1 MKIKKRKNNKN
12 YFFNK
17 FLESTTQN
25 NKNVLCLKFIGKK
38 AQSLSA
44 HMRGC
49 AKYKATLKK
58 EKPENNEICIETE

>member
-1 MKIKKRKNNKN
+1 MCK
-12 YFFNK
+12 Y
-17 FLESTTQN
+17 
-25 NKNVLCLKFIGKK
+25 CGFIGKK

-58 EKPENNEICIETE
+58 EKNENNEICIETE